1 MIQWAFRQPDVAFV
15 EAETD
20 PENKASQRILE
31 KCGFKL
37 DGTGIEGPRFVLES
51 PITNWIIIYMFFGT
65 SIGTSLGQLQNQ
77 MLFGMALGIGLGF
90 LVGELLNNSAK
101 KNREALRQQ
110 RKS

>member
-1 MIQWAFRQPDVAFV
+1 MLF
-15 EAETD
+15 
-20 PENKASQRILE
+20 
-31 KCGFKL
+31 
-37 DGTGIEGPRFVLES
+37 GI
-51 PITNWIIIYMFFGT
+51 